1 MNCDSG
7 LFGQGIYPAVIL
19 SLFFFIVVLFCPS
32 GSVDGN
38 DGRSNKSSENGLDPC
53 NGAINHKIYVYGIFI
68 VIADIWYSNELRNP
82 FADGVPTF
90 KHNSIECAEFF
101 SFFSFCYAEVV
112 DNRKIP
118 RKAERDSIL
127 SLGTCTTTPVFFFFC
142 KINSDDAEPK
152 AVHPAAR
159 TCSTYKKTFDING
172 LQLERFPSNSSK
184 CLLLKSHLKS
194 SMNFIL
200 MTRQIFI
207 LQLGST
213 NNKTNSCTS

>member
-19 SLFFFIVVLFCPS
+19 SLFFYCCFVLS
-32 GSVDGN
+32 KWL
-38 DGRSNKSSENGLDPC
+38 GRWQRRAKSSENGLDPC

-112 DNRKIP
+112 DNRTIP
-118 RKAERDSIL
+118 RKAERSIL
-127 SLGTCTTTPVFFFFC
+127 SLGTCTTTPVFFFFV
-142 KINSDDAEPK
+142 KSTPMTQSRKQFIRRRERVPPVKKGFREIPNSW
-152 AVHPAAR
+152 
-159 TCSTYKKTFDING
+159 T
-172 LQLERFPSNSSK
+172 SS
-184 CLLLKSHLKS
+184 LAS
-194 SMNFIL
+194 IG
-200 MTRQIFI
+200 I
-207 LQLGST
+207 
-213 NNKTNSCTS
+213 

>member
-127 SLGTCTTTPVFFFFC
+127 SLGTCTTTPVFFFFV
-142 KINSDDAEPK
+142 KSTPMTQSRKQFIRRRERVPPVKKGFREIPNSW
-152 AVHPAAR
+152 
-159 TCSTYKKTFDING
+159 T
-172 LQLERFPSNSSK
+172 SS
-184 CLLLKSHLKS
+184 LAT
-194 SMNFIL
+194 IG
-200 MTRQIFI
+200 I
-207 LQLGST
+207 
-213 NNKTNSCTS
+213 

>member
-7 LFGQGIYPAVIL
+7 LFGQGIYPTVIL

-68 VIADIWYSNELRNP
+68 VIADIWYSNELRNLSKSASLISNQSDIKIYRVQYP

-112 DNRKIP
+112 DNRTIP

-127 SLGTCTTTPVFFFFC
+127 SLGTCTTTPVFFFFV
-142 KINSDDAEPK
+142 KSTLKKKKKGKSKKRMLHPK
-152 AVHPAAR
+152 CNVVE
-159 TCSTYKKTFDING
+159 F
-172 LQLERFPSNSSK
+172 
-184 CLLLKSHLKS
+184 
-194 SMNFIL
+194 
-200 MTRQIFI
+200 
-207 LQLGST
+207 
-213 NNKTNSCTS
+213 